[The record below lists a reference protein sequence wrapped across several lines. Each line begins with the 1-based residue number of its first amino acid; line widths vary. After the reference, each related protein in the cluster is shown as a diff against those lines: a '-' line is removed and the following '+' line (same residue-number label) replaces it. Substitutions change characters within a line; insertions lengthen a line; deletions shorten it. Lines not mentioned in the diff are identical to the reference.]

1 MNLRSGRGYQLDES
15 FIQQQHHT
23 NPRRLYSVNA
33 TDWQYRVD
41 HERMRQQR
49 LARARAEM
57 EADDLGA
64 LLLFAGANI
73 RYVTGSYQGNWKYNI
88 NIRYAVLPRGGEP
101 VLFET
106 AGSDMVQRHAR
117 PALDEGQHPP
127 GHDLAVG
134 RRRGRRNGQ
143 QDGRLCHGG
152 SEGERVEKEK
162 IGVDNLDMP
171 ALQAM
176 EEAGLNIVNGWPAM
190 SRARVVKTIDEIE
203 QLKMAASIGDAAM
216 WHIKYEWLKPG
227 VTERQIEAKV
237 HEFMLERGCEII
249 YDIIVAS
256 GGNTSPYRRWATD
269 KLVQQGDLM
278 IVDINAVGPGG
289 YFIDFVRTFKC
300 AAKMNQ
306 QEIDLYRETYDSM
319 YAGLENLRPG
329 NTSADVVA
337 KFPKYDDDKYGT
349 VTLQQF
355 AHSIGIT
362 LYEGMWMCRA
372 YSMKYPAE
380 IKENMYF
387 AIETFAGHP
396 GFGRP
401 AGSRRTSWSRRTAP
415 PSSPRWSTWRKP
427 SPATVRA
434 NSTTPRSSAIRRRS
448 NVLRRGGESRPFF

>member
-1 MNLRSGRGYQLDES
+1 MPLNPHTGYDLDTS
-15 FIQQQHHT
+15 FIREEHHT
-23 NPRRLYSVNA
+23 NPRRLFSVNN

-41 HERMRQQR
+41 HERLRHQR

-64 LLLFAGANI
+64 LVLFAGANI
-73 RYVTGSYQGNWKYNI
+73 RYITGSYQGNWKYNI

-106 AGSDMVQRHAR
+106 AGSDMVNAHLDLPWMKDHIR
-117 PALDEGQHPP
+117 PAMTWQWAEG
-127 GHDLAVG
+127 AVG
-134 RRRGRRNGQ
+134 EMADKMANSVLEVLKENG
-143 QDGRLCHGG
+143 
-152 SEGERVEKEK
+152 VEKEK
-162 IGVDNLDMP
+162 IGIDQLDLP
-171 ALQAM
+171 GLHAF
-176 EEAGLNIVNGWPAM
+176 EKAGMNVVNGWPAI

-203 QLKMAASIGDAAM
+203 QLKMSASIGDAAM
-216 WHIKYEWLKPG
+216 WHVKYEWLKPG

-237 HEFMLERGCEII
+237 HDFMLSRGCEII

-289 YFIDFVRTFKC
+289 YFIDYVRTFKC

-329 NTSADVVA
+329 MTSADVVS
-337 KFPKYDDDKYGT
+337 KFPEYDDDKYGT

-362 LYEGMWMCRA
+362 LYEGMWMSRA
-372 YSMKYPAE
+372 YSLKYPAE

-396 GFGRP
+396 GLKQTCRLEE
-401 AGSRRTSWSRRTAP
+401 
-415 PSSPRWSTWRKP
+415 
-427 SPATVRA
+427 
-434 NSTTPRSSAIRRRS
+434 
-448 NVLRRGGESRPFF
+448 NVLVTKDGPSIFTKMEHMEEAVAGYRPGEFHHAEIFGYPTK